1 MPTNLTPGALLF
13 RGVIVLLLL
22 FVLSPLL
29 VIIIASFGE
38 AAFLQFPPKGFSLKW
53 YAEIPRLNGLAD
65 ALSISLQLA
74 GSVTPIVVVLG
85 VAASLALARYQMF
98 GGRMVMAFLL
108 SPLVVPA
115 VVIGIAMLQFFHTV
129 NLVSTFG
136 ALMTAHVAITLP
148 YMVRTVTA
156 SLEMEDVA
164 LLEAAKVLGATGLQT
179 FFYVTLPIIKP
190 SVFTGA
196 VFVFITSFDN
206 YAISLFMSDA
216 STMTLPIK
224 MLEYIETRIDPTVA
238 ALSSLLIVFAVLV
251 LVVSTWLVGLRRI
264 AGIGG
269 K

>member
-1 MPTNLTPGALLF
+1 MPTTINWGGFVF
-13 RGVIVLLLL
+13 RSVVVLLLL
-22 FVLSPLL
+22 FVLSPLF

-38 AAFLQFPPKGFSLKW
+38 AAFLQFPPKRFSLQW
-53 YAEIPRLNGLAD
+53 YAEIPKLNGLGE
-65 ALSISLQLA
+65 ALRVSLNLA
-74 GSVTPIVVVLG
+74 VIVTPIVVVLG
-85 VAASLALARYQMF
+85 VSASLALARYQLI
-98 GGRMVMAFLL
+98 GRRFVMAFLL

-129 NLVSTFG
+129 NVVNTFG
-136 ALMTAHVAITLP
+136 ALIIAHVAITLP

-164 LLEAAKVLGATGLQT
+164 LLEAAKVLGANGLQT
-179 FFYVTLPIIKP
+179 FFHVTLPIIKP

-251 LVVSTWLVGLRRI
+251 LMVSTWLVGLRRI